1 MGKSDL
7 LKDSMKSGLD
17 GLLSSTKKSP
27 QKKEATP
34 LKTEKEPAVHC
45 NFVIDKSVHTRMK
58 FLAIEKN
65 MSLRDIV
72 NEAMKEYLEK
82 KSVSE
87 GMFLASRSFKSV
99 TSVSTLCRYVLLH
112 ISH

>member
-7 LKDSMKSGLD
+7 LKDGMKSGLD

-27 QKKEATP
+27 QKKETAP
-34 LKTEKEPAVHC
+34 AKAEKEPAVHC
-45 NFVIDKSVHTRMK
+45 K

-72 NEAMKEYLEK
+72 NEAMREYLEK
-82 KSVSE
+82 NGK
-87 GMFLASRSFKSV
+87 
-99 TSVSTLCRYVLLH
+99 
-112 ISH
+112 

>member
-82 KSVSE
+82 KGLSKKCDSP
-87 GMFLASRSFKSV
+87 FCYCLFR
-99 TSVSTLCRYVLLH
+99 
-112 ISH
+112 

>member
-72 NEAMKEYLEK
+72 KSIWK
-82 KSVSE
+82 KTVSE
-87 GMFLASRSFKSV
+87 GMFLAYRSFKSV